1 MVPFLPWI
9 LKFDL
14 FLAYMDF
21 DFWNLSQSVVN
32 LEIPLWWCVVL
43 SSMGIGKEGKMV
55 SCSMDFE
62 IWYFVVNFSAEKYF
76 SLSFR
81 VGKMKFHHFCPPGK
95 ILLSPSGKTTIALME
110 KILLMLMAITIAHVL
125 FWSGMFMTAVRV
137 DYSKPPGH
145 VSAAMPTSHKFTR
158 ANSTVIF

>member
-43 SSMGIGKEGKMV
+43 SSMGIGREGKMV

-95 ILLSPSGKTTIALME
+95 ILFVTFWKNHYCPHGKNPSDVNGYHDCSCVVLIWYVHDSSKSR
-110 KILLMLMAITIAHVL
+110 LLQA
-125 FWSGMFMTAVRV
+125 
-137 DYSKPPGH
+137 P
-145 VSAAMPTSHKFTR
+145 R
-158 ANSTVIF
+158 AC